1 MQKKRHLHPG
11 DILQDPRLERVLGA
25 ILSVGPNF
33 AAADVYED
41 LAKLRVL
48 QVRSK
53 GTSKRMEHVKNNGE
67 HLDEPACVCSSS
79 VSPHPCYIC
88 NTHGHLAPLWHCS
101 PSTSFCA
108 YPARHILSGCMASGC
123 RLL

>member
-25 ILSVGPNF
+25 ILSGAPNF
-33 AAADVYED
+33 VAADVFED

-53 GTSKRMEHVKNNGE
+53 GRVIESTSKSLPCIVGSSLGFT
-67 HLDEPACVCSSS
+67 HLL
-79 VSPHPCYIC
+79 
-88 NTHGHLAPLWHCS
+88 HLQHSWIPCS
-101 PSTSFCA
+101 PLALLPTLVFCVNQTRYTA
-108 YPARHILSGCMASGC
+108 SGCMAGAR
-123 RLL
+123 RLR

>member
-25 ILSVGPNF
+25 ILSGAPNF
-33 AAADVYED
+33 VAADVFED

-53 GTSKRMEHVKNNGE
+53 GRAIESTSES
-67 HLDEPACVCSSS
+67 LPCIVCSSLGFTYT
-79 VSPHPCYIC
+79 CYIC
-88 NTHGHLAPLWHCS
+88 NTHGYLAPLWPCS
-101 PSTSFCA
+101 LPFSFCVNQTRYTA
-108 YPARHILSGCMASGC
+108 SGCMAGAR
-123 RLL
+123 RLR